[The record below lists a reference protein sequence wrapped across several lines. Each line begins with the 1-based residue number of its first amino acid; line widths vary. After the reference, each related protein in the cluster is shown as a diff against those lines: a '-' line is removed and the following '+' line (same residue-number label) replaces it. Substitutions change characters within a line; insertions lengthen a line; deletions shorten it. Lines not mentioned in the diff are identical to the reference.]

1 MRGRLVLRAYGR
13 LVELVADEYVLE
25 MARERLPDSYRPGR
39 GQVERSWEVCPGDLG
54 WRASVNGEHL
64 GARPDADTAL
74 ETALSDLELWVAE
87 HARQFVFVHAGCVA
101 REDRAIVLP
110 GLTYT
115 GKTAIVEA
123 LGKAG
128 ADYYSDEFA
137 LVDSRGFVRP
147 YPRPLSRRYGA
158 IGVDR
163 QHPADLGFTVGMSP
177 ARVVLV
183 ALLRFD
189 AVAGWDVA
197 PLSRA
202 RTILGLLENTVPAQ
216 SRPHESLAAIERA
229 TKYARAIKGTR
240 GEAEE
245 TAALLL
251 EMLFS

>member
-1 MRGRLVLRAYGR
+1 MREALEVTGHEQPPDVARRLVVRAYR
-13 LVELVADEYVLE
+13 LIELVADDHVLE
-25 MARERLPDSYRPGR
+25 TARERLPESYRPGR
-39 GQVERSWEVCPGDLG
+39 GPVDQSCGAHHEEPCWRPSVDGER
-54 WRASVNGEHL
+54 L
-64 GARPDADTAL
+64 GARPDAATAL
-74 ETALSDLELWVAE
+74 EDGDCRGPGES
-87 HARQFVFVHAGCVA
+87 R
-101 REDRAIVLP
+101 P
-110 GLTYT
+110 GLQ
-115 GKTAIVEA
+115 
-123 LGKAG
+123 
-128 ADYYSDEFA
+128 SDEFA

-163 QHPADLGFTVGMSP
+163 QRPADLGFTVGTSP

-229 TKYARAIKGTR
+229 TKSAQGIRGTR
-240 GEAEE
+240 GEADE
-245 TAALLL
+245 AAAILL
-251 EMLFS
+251 EMLSA